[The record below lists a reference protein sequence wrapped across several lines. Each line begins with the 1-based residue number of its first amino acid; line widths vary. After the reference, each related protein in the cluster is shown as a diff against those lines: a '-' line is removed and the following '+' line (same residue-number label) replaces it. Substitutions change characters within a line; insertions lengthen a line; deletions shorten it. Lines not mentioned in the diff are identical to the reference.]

1 MRLAWFRPL
10 TLVFA
15 LAPLAAASVAHAQG
29 EAQQLPA
36 STAPTTAATNPQ
48 VSTPVPLP
56 MPNVS
61 DPMLVPMP
69 PAEKVITTWREALA
83 LLRARSTDLRTA
95 YDEVLKAEG
104 QQRIALAA
112 VLPQITGSGQLNRQN
127 GFSVNGLALAT
138 GVGTT
143 GNLGVAAQQT
153 LINYEQFYAIGTSK
167 ASVVASRLSLE
178 DLKRTLALGVANA
191 LVGVV
196 TSERVAE
203 LNRSGLRQSL
213 ERLDLTVRKQKLGAA
228 TGLDVVRAQ
237 QDVES
242 ARTTLVTGDESLREA
257 RESLGLALGVP
268 DQVGVTRNLNLD
280 ALEADA
286 QGVCRPAD
294 SIDERADI
302 RAARQQ
308 IEVARRKVND
318 VWWQFLPTVSA
329 QANAT
334 ELKTLAG
341 PDAGPAT
348 NLWNIEAVLSVPI
361 WDGGTRYGN
370 LRYNRAAE
378 DEAAQTL
385 ESDKRQ
391 ATVQVIQAKR
401 NVAVAEDQ
409 LRVADRARALA
420 VQTDELTQTA
430 YRGGQLTSLDL
441 VTAAA
446 ARRSAEINFA
456 LDQFTLVKNRIA
468 AELALATC
476 NW

>member
-1 MRLAWFRPL
+1 
-10 TLVFA
+10 
-15 LAPLAAASVAHAQG
+15 
-29 EAQQLPA
+29 
-36 STAPTTAATNPQ
+36 
-48 VSTPVPLP
+48 
-56 MPNVS
+56 
-61 DPMLVPMP
+61 
-69 PAEKVITTWREALA
+69 
-83 LLRARSTDLRTA
+83 
-95 YDEVLKAEG
+95 
-104 QQRIALAA
+104 
-112 VLPQITGSGQLNRQN
+112 
-127 GFSVNGLALAT
+127 
-138 GVGTT
+138 
-143 GNLGVAAQQT
+143 
-153 LINYEQFYAIGTSK
+153 
-167 ASVVASRLSLE
+167 
-178 DLKRTLALGVANA
+178 
-191 LVGVV
+191 
-196 TSERVAE
+196 
-203 LNRSGLRQSL
+203 
-213 ERLDLTVRKQKLGAA
+213 
-228 TGLDVVRAQ
+228 
-237 QDVES
+237 
-242 ARTTLVTGDESLREA
+242 
-257 RESLGLALGVP
+257 
-268 DQVGVTRNLNLD
+268 
-280 ALEADA
+280 
-286 QGVCRPAD
+286 
-294 SIDERADI
+294 
-302 RAARQQ
+302 
-308 IEVARRKVND
+308 VND